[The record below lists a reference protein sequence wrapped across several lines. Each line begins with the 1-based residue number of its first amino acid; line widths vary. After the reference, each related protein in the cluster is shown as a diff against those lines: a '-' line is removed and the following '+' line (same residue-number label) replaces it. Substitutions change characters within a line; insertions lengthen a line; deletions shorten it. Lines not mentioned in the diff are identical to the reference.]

1 MCGIIGVFSRRGP
14 VSPAVLERAT
24 MSMYHRGPDGQRQ
37 WVSCDGKVGLGHA
50 RLSIID
56 IATGDQPI
64 ASEDERTRIVVNGEF
79 YGFEAIQKELES
91 RGHRLRTR
99 SDSEIALHLYE
110 DFGTQCLHHLRG
122 EFAMVIWDQ
131 TRRQLMAAR
140 DRFGIKPLF
149 YAWHEEKLYL
159 ASEAKA
165 LWAAGVPARW
175 DEHGVYN
182 SVSMSGHFGHSTG
195 ESNQSFSL
203 GAPHLIAANIVVPA
217 IGEFRL
223 NNACFRI
230 ELFDERAPILQK
242 LVQEGKLDMALGIFG
257 PVAGIRRALFLRFP
271 LVVIRPERD
280 QELKRASM
288 TWSALNGENLVCLQ
302 PASPI
307 QQVVD
312 RHLSRSGS
320 TPSRK
325 VPVNLLDTQ
334 IAMVEAGEGVA
345 AVPSYSLLASRHRK
359 VIMSRL
365 INPVAEVEFSLIS
378 YRGVKLPAVANDFT
392 DFLKS
397 FFARWATNSSV
408 R

>member
-1 MCGIIGVFSRRGP
+1 MEFTSRQLRAFLLVAQHRNFARAAELMFITPSGL
-14 VSPAVLERAT
+14 SVLIR
-24 MSMYHRGPDGQRQ
+24 
-37 WVSCDGKVGLGHA
+37 
-50 RLSIID
+50 
-56 IATGDQPI
+56 
-64 ASEDERTRIVVNGEF
+64 EF
-79 YGFEAIQKELES
+79 EKELGFRLFNRTTRHVALTNSGLEMVKIAQES
-91 RGHRLRTR
+91 LQKL
-99 SDSEIALHLYE
+99 DA
-110 DFGTQCLHHLRG
+110 
-122 EFAMVIWDQ
+122 V
-131 TRRQLMAAR
+131 AAR
-140 DRFGIKPLF
+140 I
-149 YAWHEEKLYL
+149 
-159 ASEAKA
+159 
-165 LWAAGVPARW
+165 
-175 DEHGVYN
+175 
-182 SVSMSGHFGHSTG
+182 GHSTG
-195 ESNQSFSL
+195 EANQSFSL
-203 GAPHLIAANIVVPA
+203 GAPHLIAANIVAPA

-257 PVAGIRRALFLRFP
+257 PVAGIRRVLFLRFP

-345 AVPSYSLLASRHRK
+345 VVPSYSLLASRSRK

-397 FFARWATNSSV
+397 FFSRWATHSSV